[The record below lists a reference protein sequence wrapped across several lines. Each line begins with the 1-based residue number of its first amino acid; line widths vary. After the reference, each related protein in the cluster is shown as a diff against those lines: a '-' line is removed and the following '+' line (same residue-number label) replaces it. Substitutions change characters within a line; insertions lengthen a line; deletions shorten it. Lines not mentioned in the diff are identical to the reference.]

1 MRYKNYIF
9 DLYGTLVD
17 IHTEEDNQELWE
29 KMRLFY
35 GYYGAVYRSCEEMW
49 KTYGAL
55 VEKHREQGKA
65 MRNDGHEACPEIQ
78 IQLVF
83 ADLFKEKGAQPS
95 EELAVHAGQMF
106 RALSTEYIRLY
117 PGVPKLLD
125 RLTRQGGNLYLLSNA
140 QRIFT
145 AYELAFL
152 ELEKYFKGI
161 LISSDYSVMKP
172 DPEFFRLLLQK
183 YDLKPEESI
192 MIGNDEI
199 CDIKGAQKVGM
210 DTCYIHSNI
219 SPEYTGK
226 GKATY
231 TLMKTDM
238 EKLFQTIN

>member
-17 IHTEEDNQELWE
+17 IHTEEDSQEIWE

-35 GYYGAVYRSCEEMW
+35 GYYGAVYRSWEEMW

-55 VEKHREQGKA
+55 VEKYREQGKA

-95 EELAVHAGQMF
+95 EELV
-106 RALSTEYIRLY
+106 
-117 PGVPKLLD
+117 
-125 RLTRQGGNLYLLSNA
+125 
-140 QRIFT
+140 
-145 AYELAFL
+145 FL

-238 EKLFQTIN
+238 EKLFQTIS

>member
-1 MRYKNYIF
+1 
-9 DLYGTLVD
+9 
-17 IHTEEDNQELWE
+17 
-29 KMRLFY
+29 MRLFY
-35 GYYGAVYRSCEEMW
+35 GYYGAVYRSWEEIW
-49 KTYGAL
+49 KTYDTL
-55 VEKHREQGKA
+55 VEKYREQGKA
-65 MRNDGHEACPEIQ
+65 LRNDGHEACPEIQ

-125 RLTRQGGNLYLLSNA
+125 RLARQGGNLYLLSNA

-238 EKLFQTIN
+238 EKLFQTIS

>member
-35 GYYGAVYRSCEEMW
+35 GYYGAVYRSWEEMW

-55 VEKHREQGKA
+55 VEKYREQGKA

-95 EELAVHAGQMF
+95 E
-106 RALSTEYIRLY
+106 
-117 PGVPKLLD
+117 
-125 RLTRQGGNLYLLSNA
+125 
-140 QRIFT
+140 
-145 AYELAFL
+145 ELAFL

-238 EKLFQTIN
+238 EKLFQMIS

>member
-17 IHTEEDNQELWE
+17 IHTEEDSQELWE

-35 GYYGAVYRSCEEMW
+35 GYYGAVYRSWEEIW
-49 KTYGAL
+49 KTYDTL
-55 VEKHREQGKA
+55 VEKYREQGKA
-65 MRNDGHEACPEIQ
+65 LRNDGHEACPEIQ

-95 EELAVHAGQMF
+95 E
-106 RALSTEYIRLY
+106 
-117 PGVPKLLD
+117 
-125 RLTRQGGNLYLLSNA
+125 
-140 QRIFT
+140 
-145 AYELAFL
+145 ELAFL

-238 EKLFQTIN
+238 EKLFQTIS

>member
-35 GYYGAVYRSCEEMW
+35 GYYGAVYRSWEEMW

-55 VEKHREQGKA
+55 VEKYREQGKA

-83 ADLFKEKGAQPS
+83 ADLFKEKGAQSS
-95 EELAVHAGQMF
+95 EELV
-106 RALSTEYIRLY
+106 
-117 PGVPKLLD
+117 
-125 RLTRQGGNLYLLSNA
+125 
-140 QRIFT
+140 
-145 AYELAFL
+145 FL

>member
-35 GYYGAVYRSCEEMW
+35 GYYGAVYRSWEEMW

-55 VEKHREQGKA
+55 VEKYREQGKA

-95 EELAVHAGQMF
+95 E
-106 RALSTEYIRLY
+106 
-117 PGVPKLLD
+117 
-125 RLTRQGGNLYLLSNA
+125 
-140 QRIFT
+140 
-145 AYELAFL
+145 ELAFL

>member
-35 GYYGAVYRSCEEMW
+35 GYYGAVYRSWEEMW

-55 VEKHREQGKA
+55 VEKYREQGKA

-95 EELAVHAGQMF
+95 E
-106 RALSTEYIRLY
+106 
-117 PGVPKLLD
+117 
-125 RLTRQGGNLYLLSNA
+125 
-140 QRIFT
+140 
-145 AYELAFL
+145 ELAFL

-231 TLMKTDM
+231 ILMKTDM
-238 EKLFQTIN
+238 EKLFQTIS

>member
-35 GYYGAVYRSCEEMW
+35 GYYGAVYRSWEEIW

-55 VEKHREQGKA
+55 VEKYRKQGKE

-95 EELAVHAGQMF
+95 E
-106 RALSTEYIRLY
+106 
-117 PGVPKLLD
+117 
-125 RLTRQGGNLYLLSNA
+125 
-140 QRIFT
+140 
-145 AYELAFL
+145 ELAFL

-238 EKLFQTIN
+238 EKLFQTIS

>member
-35 GYYGAVYRSCEEMW
+35 GYYGAVYRSWEEMW

-55 VEKHREQGKA
+55 VEKYREQGKA

-95 EELAVHAGQMF
+95 EELA
-106 RALSTEYIRLY
+106 
-117 PGVPKLLD
+117 
-125 RLTRQGGNLYLLSNA
+125 
-140 QRIFT
+140 
-145 AYELAFL
+145 FL

-161 LISSDYSVMKP
+161 MISSDYSVMKP

-238 EKLFQTIN
+238 EKLFQTIS

>member
-35 GYYGAVYRSCEEMW
+35 GYYGAVYRSWEEMW

-55 VEKHREQGKA
+55 VEKYREQGKA

-83 ADLFKEKGAQPS
+83 ADLFKEKGAQSS
-95 EELAVHAGQMF
+95 EELV
-106 RALSTEYIRLY
+106 
-117 PGVPKLLD
+117 
-125 RLTRQGGNLYLLSNA
+125 
-140 QRIFT
+140 
-145 AYELAFL
+145 FL

-238 EKLFQTIN
+238 EKLFQTIS

>member
-35 GYYGAVYRSCEEMW
+35 GYYGAVYRSWEEMW

-55 VEKHREQGKA
+55 VEKYREQGKA

-95 EELAVHAGQMF
+95 E
-106 RALSTEYIRLY
+106 
-117 PGVPKLLD
+117 
-125 RLTRQGGNLYLLSNA
+125 
-140 QRIFT
+140 
-145 AYELAFL
+145 ELAFL

-238 EKLFQTIN
+238 EKLFQTIS

>member
-9 DLYGTLVD
+9 DLYGTLVN
-17 IHTEEDNQELWE
+17 IHTEEDNRELWE

-35 GYYGAVYRSCEEMW
+35 GYYGAVYRSWEEMW

-55 VEKHREQGKA
+55 VEKYREQGKA

-95 EELAVHAGQMF
+95 E
-106 RALSTEYIRLY
+106 
-117 PGVPKLLD
+117 
-125 RLTRQGGNLYLLSNA
+125 
-140 QRIFT
+140 
-145 AYELAFL
+145 ELAFL

-238 EKLFQTIN
+238 EKLFQTIS

>member
-35 GYYGAVYRSCEEMW
+35 GYYGAVYRSWEEMW

-55 VEKHREQGKA
+55 VEKYREQGKA

-95 EELAVHAGQMF
+95 EELA
-106 RALSTEYIRLY
+106 
-117 PGVPKLLD
+117 
-125 RLTRQGGNLYLLSNA
+125 
-140 QRIFT
+140 
-145 AYELAFL
+145 FL

-161 LISSDYSVMKP
+161 MISSDYSVMKP

-199 CDIKGAQKVGM
+199 CDIKGAQKVDM

-238 EKLFQTIN
+238 EKLFQTIS